1 MELLDKKIKVQLETF
16 IDDIDKILSDIIMR
30 ELNAIEAL
38 INTDSFSEAEQ
49 GMKNLG
55 LVQRELAAY
64 CTSTAVTEKSQM
76 LRERLD
82 GIVNE
87 ILQRDFE
94 DISKYSMNSP
104 KDLIAKLKMVALR
117 GNARFNQ
124 ACNIMLG
131 KIRQNFSAAVDQ
143 VRAASLE
150 ERASKVRSL
159 NYALCF
165 LPDELQASFKV
176 QIDELSKL
184 VIDEE
189 KALRRDLDEALKS
202 VDDDDHA
209 IRKLGTL
216 AQRYSKQNANE
227 LFETLRTETL
237 KKLYIYQENVVSAL
251 DRQDMQSAINIAK
264 KILKYKESIGSHV
277 SEIEVVNKN
286 VRDLIIKNFLNC
298 CGTLVNISTIE
309 QTHIVEEAFHNMIIC
324 ISFSTMFHEKTE
336 QFFPEHVLEKGSDSF
351 KKMHEYL
358 YQNSEKYHTAIK
370 EMHIDELHKI
380 LIIAKRWD
388 ALLQKI
394 KQCHL
399 KHESIQVL
407 IKEIANVI
415 PYTNITT
422 ELQKEISYLKDQL
435 DVELI
440 NYDTTQFEKKREEF
454 FSNLMK
460 LISTLKEI
468 DSKLKDILPFKV
480 DVDKLEEELKKKI
493 QKLGAHLLAI
503 ASKGELSIRDSD
515 QFRMFYNH
523 LASLNKYAARIGFDA
538 RQFLDA
544 SEEKIFD
551 QVMFL
556 SQEIRSSS
564 SDVSK
569 VAKLLTKMKFFAEN
583 LSMFDSKINE
593 EIDEALKIY
602 KQKEGP
608 LILMQLTMI
617 LEKTDIGARL
627 ISEHSSLS
635 GEDWRRRREKMQNQD
650 NLEYVLKE
658 LAGDDI
664 ATDVLATCYQ
674 IFRATYD
681 DLISRILGVFDQN
694 KDNEPDLEALITQTK
709 ALVATVTQKPNTI
722 IWDHSFRDKIP
733 ELLAYIFAVWTL
745 KNTQHYNALRGI
757 ESARAYLLMPHVA
770 QVLAIFRILGI
781 GYKKYAKIKESKK
794 SLTGKISDDLINN
807 LVEIRTGEGK
817 SVVMAVTACVFA
829 LIGVDVNCS
838 CYSEVLSA
846 RDKNDFASVFR
857 ALEVE
862 ERIEYGTF
870 NKLCENLLNERCN
883 VREKVCDMI
892 VNNKSAISIVGTI
905 AYLRH
910 KVLLIDEVDVFLSDK
925 FYGGMYT
932 PSVYLRDPSIK
943 NLLDSIWQNKT
954 VRNLG
959 SIKATSAYQTCA
971 TRFSNWTFLL
981 DEAIKDMISA
991 LQSFQSSTHIV
1002 QNDKIVYVEGESIV
1016 DNVVRGYDT
1025 VWTYYQE
1032 NENGNISQSSLEA
1045 NVGILVNCGT
1055 FSYAEMP
1062 HEFAYIT
1069 GVTGTLRTLVRTETD
1084 ILKYVYNVQKNTF
1097 MPSVF
1102 GRSNRIYNPNNDV
1115 QVMSESEYF
1124 MRIRGEID
1132 GVCNADRA
1140 ILIFFE
1146 SEEKLMK
1153 FYESSELLS
1162 KKNDVQII
1170 TETVSVKE
1178 RELYIKRAA
1187 MIGRITLLTRTFGR
1201 GTDFICRNQQLLLN
1215 GGMHVLQTFFS
1226 EELSEEYQIIGRG
1239 ARQGDYGSYRMI
1251 LLDKD
1256 LEWVLGSTWKEELP
1270 KISGT
1275 TLYMTLNEARNALYE
1290 SKCAAKELGIEQCKH
1305 EHKASKEFMTALSE
1319 GNIKTVKK
1327 FLLEQNRGASLVTK
1341 TSRTVLLMDATGSM
1355 SNLLSAA
1362 KETVCTMFERA
1373 SDILKEQML
1382 PSDAFQMQIAIYRNY
1397 NSKENKILQASS
1409 WETKAS
1415 HLRAFMNTI
1424 SSEGGWGHEAI
1435 EIGLWHAV
1443 KESEMQNSISQV
1455 ILIGDAPANTQKEIS
1470 QKRGSFGEVYWE
1482 KTRFSKPTYYQ
1493 YELEKL
1499 KEKNIPVHAFYLT
1512 GYATDDF
1519 QKIARQTQGRCEH
1532 LDIHSS
1538 DGAESLTD
1546 FVTEEILRSAA
1557 GDQGDDAVELY
1568 RTKYVRKTY
1577 MF

>member
-1 MELLDKKIKVQLETF
+1 MVAEMEAIRTIPELESKTAGAYYRTVENIRRYMQQLQKEAQKFLAAVDSQSENTNYRYLAKSLSRLKNVKWIDRITPGAHDLLMRRIGEELMQYADQLKDRLMKLDLSLKCHENVTVAEEILEKIESLSILESSIPDLEKSRLRLFKYFLKSTEGAFDCIQRTFSLQDSTVYQIKQELKELEQIKRDYENLHPAHVYLRKQEPSDIDSLNREIESLKNKQKTELVNQIRPAGFSHSLNQLETIQKKHDSLLAPRISVSSEEINFLKKKGFNSFESLYANIQEKKRIIAEREKNKQPYNFSGRLDASIANSALLYLLDKKIKVQLETF

-150 ERASKVRSL
+150 ERAR
-159 NYALCF
+159 
-165 LPDELQASFKV
+165 
-176 QIDELSKL
+176 
-184 VIDEE
+184 
-189 KALRRDLDEALKS
+189 
-202 VDDDDHA
+202 
-209 IRKLGTL
+209 
-216 AQRYSKQNANE
+216 
-227 LFETLRTETL
+227 
-237 KKLYIYQENVVSAL
+237 
-251 DRQDMQSAINIAK
+251 
-264 KILKYKESIGSHV
+264 
-277 SEIEVVNKN
+277 
-286 VRDLIIKNFLNC
+286 
-298 CGTLVNISTIE
+298 
-309 QTHIVEEAFHNMIIC
+309 
-324 ISFSTMFHEKTE
+324 
-336 QFFPEHVLEKGSDSF
+336 
-351 KKMHEYL
+351 
-358 YQNSEKYHTAIK
+358 
-370 EMHIDELHKI
+370 
-380 LIIAKRWD
+380 
-388 ALLQKI
+388 
-394 KQCHL
+394 
-399 KHESIQVL
+399 
-407 IKEIANVI
+407 
-415 PYTNITT
+415 
-422 ELQKEISYLKDQL
+422 
-435 DVELI
+435 
-440 NYDTTQFEKKREEF
+440 
-454 FSNLMK
+454 
-460 LISTLKEI
+460 
-468 DSKLKDILPFKV
+468 
-480 DVDKLEEELKKKI
+480 
-493 QKLGAHLLAI
+493 
-503 ASKGELSIRDSD
+503 
-515 QFRMFYNH
+515 
-523 LASLNKYAARIGFDA
+523 
-538 RQFLDA
+538 
-544 SEEKIFD
+544 
-551 QVMFL
+551 
-556 SQEIRSSS
+556 
-564 SDVSK
+564 
-569 VAKLLTKMKFFAEN
+569 
-583 LSMFDSKINE
+583 
-593 EIDEALKIY
+593 
-602 KQKEGP
+602 
-608 LILMQLTMI
+608 
-617 LEKTDIGARL
+617 
-627 ISEHSSLS
+627 
-635 GEDWRRRREKMQNQD
+635 
-650 NLEYVLKE
+650 
-658 LAGDDI
+658 
-664 ATDVLATCYQ
+664 
-674 IFRATYD
+674 
-681 DLISRILGVFDQN
+681 VFDQN

-857 ALEVE
+857 ALGVE

>member
-1 MELLDKKIKVQLETF
+1 MELLDKTIKIKLEAF
-16 IDDIDKILSDIIMR
+16 MYDINKILSDTIIQGFD
-30 ELNAIEAL
+30 AIEAL
-38 INTDSFSEAEQ
+38 INIDSFLEAEQ
-49 GMKNLG
+49 GMKNLSR
-55 LVQRELAAY
+55 VQRELAAY
-64 CTSTAVTEKSQM
+64 CTSTALIEKSKE

-94 DISKYSMNSP
+94 DINTYSMNSP
-104 KDLIAKLKMVALR
+104 KDLITKLRIIALR

-124 ACNIMLG
+124 VYNIMLG
-131 KIRQNFSAAVDQ
+131 KIRQNFSTAIEQ
-143 VRAASLE
+143 VRAAALE
-150 ERASKVRSL
+150 ERVNKVRSL
-159 NYALCF
+159 NGALCF
-165 LPDELQASFKV
+165 LPDELQAPFKM

-184 VIDEE
+184 VTDEE
-189 KALRRDLDEALKS
+189 KALRRDLNEVLKN
-202 VDDDDHA
+202 VDDDDHT
-209 IRKLGTL
+209 IRKLGIL

-237 KKLYIYQENVVSAL
+237 KKLQLYQENVASAL
-251 DRQDMQSAINIAK
+251 DRQDMQFAINIAK
-264 KILKYKESIGSHV
+264 KILKYKESVGSYIP
-277 SEIEVVNKN
+277 EIEAVSKN
-286 VRDLIIKNFLNC
+286 IRDLIIKHFLNC
-298 CGTLVNISTIE
+298 CDTLVNISTIE
-309 QTHIVEEAFHNMIIC
+309 QTHIVEEAFQNIIIC
-324 ISFSTMFHEKTE
+324 ISFSTTFHEETE
-336 QFFPEHVLEKGSDSF
+336 QFLPKHVLQNGSDSF
-351 KKMHEYL
+351 QKMYQYL
-358 YQNSEKYHTAIK
+358 YQNSEKYHIAIK
-370 EMHIDELHKI
+370 EMHIVQLYKI
-380 LIIAKRWD
+380 LIIAKQWD
-388 ALLQKI
+388 GLLEKI
-394 KQCHL
+394 KKCHL
-399 KHESIQVL
+399 KHESVQVL
-407 IKEIANVI
+407 IKDITNVI
-415 PYTNITT
+415 SYTNMIA

-440 NYDTTQFEKKREEF
+440 SYDTTQFEKKREEF
-454 FSNLMK
+454 FGHLMK
-460 LISTLKEI
+460 LLNTLKEI

-480 DVDKLEEELKKKI
+480 DIDKLEEELKKKI
-493 QKLGAHLLAI
+493 QKLGAQLLAI
-503 ASKGELSIRDSD
+503 ASKSELSSRDSD

-523 LASLNKYAARIGFDA
+523 LASLDKYTARIGFDA

-551 QVMFL
+551 QVMSL
-556 SQEIRSSS
+556 SKEIRSSS
-564 SDVSK
+564 SDVPK

-583 LSMFDSKINE
+583 LSMFDNKINE
-593 EIDEALKIY
+593 EIDEILKIY
-602 KQKEGP
+602 KQQEGP
-608 LILMQLTMI
+608 AVLMQLTMI

-664 ATDVLATCYQ
+664 TTDVLATCYQ
-674 IFRATYD
+674 TFRATYD
-681 DLISRILGVFDQN
+681 DLISRILGVFDQK
-694 KDNEPDLEALITQTK
+694 KDNEPDLEVLINQTK
-709 ALVATVTQKPNTI
+709 ALVATVTKKPNTI
-722 IWDHSFRDKIP
+722 IWDHSFKDKIP
-733 ELLAYIFAVWTL
+733 ELLAHIFAVWTL

-781 GYKKYAKIKESKK
+781 GYNKYTKIKGSNK
-794 SLTGKISDDLINN
+794 SLAEKISDDLINN
-807 LVEIRTGEGK
+807 LVEIGTGEGK

-829 LIGVDVNCS
+829 LLGVDVNCS

-846 RDKNDFASVFR
+846 RDKKDFASVFR
-857 ALEVE
+857 ALGVE

-883 VREKVCDMI
+883 VREKVRDMI
-892 VNNKSAISIVGTI
+892 INNKRAISVVGATV
-905 AYLRH
+905 YLRP
-910 KVLLIDEVDVFLSDK
+910 KVLLIDEVDVFLSEK
-925 FYGGMYT
+925 FYGGTYT
-932 PSVYLRDPSIK
+932 PSVYLRDSSIK
-943 NLLDSIWQNKT
+943 NLLDTIWQNKT
-954 VRNLG
+954 LRDLESV
-959 SIKATSAYQTCA
+959 KVTSAYQTCA
-971 TRFSNWTFLL
+971 ARFSNWTFLL
-981 DEAIKDMISA
+981 DEAIKDMIA
-991 LQSFQSSTHIV
+991 VLQSFLSSTHIV

-1025 VWTYYQE
+1025 VWAYYQE
-1032 NENGNISQSSLEA
+1032 NGNGNISQSSLEA
-1045 NVGILVNCGT
+1045 NVGIIVNCGT

-1084 ILKYVYNVQKNTF
+1084 ILRYVYNVQKYTF

-1102 GRSNRIYNPNNDV
+1102 GRSNRTYNPNNDV
-1115 QVMSESEYF
+1115 QVMNESEYF

-1132 GVCNADRA
+1132 SVCNADRA
-1140 ILIFFE
+1140 ILVFFE

-1153 FYESSELLS
+1153 FYESPELLS

-1256 LEWVLGSTWKEELP
+1256 LEWVLGPNWKTELP
-1270 KISGT
+1270 KILGT
-1275 TLYMTLNEARNALYE
+1275 TLYAALNKARNAIYE

-1305 EHKASKEFMTALSE
+1305 EHNASKEFMTALSE
-1319 GNIKTVKK
+1319 GNMKTVKN
-1327 FLLEQNRGASLVTK
+1327 FLLEQNRGASSVPK

-1355 SNLLSAA
+1355 SNLLSAT

-1373 SDILKEQML
+1373 SDILKEKML

-1397 NSKENKILQASS
+1397 NSKANKILQTSS

-1415 HLRAFMNTI
+1415 NLRAFMNTI
-1424 SSEGGWGHEAI
+1424 HPEGGWGNEAI

-1455 ILIGDAPANTQKEIS
+1455 ILIGDAPANTQKEVS
-1470 QKRGSFGEVYWE
+1470 QKRGSFGEAYWE

-1493 YELEKL
+1493 YELQKL
-1499 KEKNIPVHAFYLT
+1499 KENSIPVHAFYLT
-1512 GYATDDF
+1512 DYAKGDF
-1519 QKIARQTQGRCEH
+1519 RKIARETQGRCEH
-1532 LDIHSS
+1532 LDIYSS

-1557 GDQGDDAVELY
+1557 GDQGDAAVELY
-1568 RTKYVRKTY
+1568 KMKYERKTY
-1577 MF
+1577 AF